1 VTVRRNA
8 CSIRRALRRLRRDES
23 GASLVE
29 MGFLLPILAVM
40 IAGIIDLSMGI
51 SERFSLQQS
60 LNRSLE
66 IVQAN
71 RPSITNMQNNT
82 VNFDYLRQ
90 EVATVAGVT
99 LDKVTLNQWLECN
112 GVRQGSYNGV
122 CLANQDIARYVELT
136 VTKNYV
142 GKLYVK
148 TVPLR
153 ASAAVR
159 VQ

>member
-1 VTVRRNA
+1 MRPA
-8 CSIRRALRRLRRDES
+8 SLLRALRRDEQ
-23 GASLVE
+23 GTTLVE

-51 SERFSLQQS
+51 SARFSLQQS
-60 LNRSLE
+60 VTRSLE
-66 IVQAN
+66 MIQAN
-71 RPSITNMQNNT
+71 RPSITNMQSNT
-82 VNFDYLRQ
+82 VNYDFLKQ
-90 EVATVAGVT
+90 EVAAAAGVGV
-99 LDKVTLNQWLECN
+99 DKVTLNQWLECS
-112 GVRQGSYNGV
+112 GVRQSSYTGT
-122 CLANQDIARYVELT
+122 CAATQDTARYIELV

-153 ASAAVR
+153 ATAAVR